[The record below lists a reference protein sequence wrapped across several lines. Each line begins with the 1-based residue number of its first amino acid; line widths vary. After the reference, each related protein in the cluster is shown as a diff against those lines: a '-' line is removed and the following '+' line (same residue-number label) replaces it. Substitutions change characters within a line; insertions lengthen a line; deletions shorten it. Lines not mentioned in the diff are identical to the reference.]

1 MINKII
7 LFLLLLTNLSYSQDY
22 EIDEYTFTWLVDE
35 VRNVKL
41 EIKKEEDRVQVVLG
55 YDMKWLHLTPS
66 NAENIGK
73 VLSQTNDYYNKMK
86 DSSGELKEKVSAGD
100 YFVQFN
106 QSEQYGFKVY
116 IAKEGD
122 FYLDFVI
129 ERKAALGLSEYLMES
144 KAMVAYL
151 NEQLEL

>member
-1 MINKII
+1 M
-7 LFLLLLTNLSYSQDY
+7 
-22 EIDEYTFTWLVDE
+22 
-35 VRNVKL
+35 
-41 EIKKEEDRVQVVLG
+41 
-55 YDMKWLHLTPS
+55 
-66 NAENIGK
+66 
-73 VLSQTNDYYNKMK
+73 
-86 DSSGELKEKVSAGD
+86 
-100 YFVQFN
+100 QFN